1 MGFKRLKRKLKRA
14 LHELLDLTKDREIRL
29 EYLDY
34 DFEVKI
40 FTRASFMFSTLEGI
54 FRDDINHQDIF
65 YRLPKME
72 SINERQVHSLINHIF
87 LLADLLVN
95 GYEHK
100 CDVCHR
106 TFISFTPNNGWG
118 ARCKYHN
125 NTARKFRIPLRKK
138 PFNIKN

>member
-1 MGFKRLKRKLKRA
+1 MGFKQLSQKLKRA

-34 DFEVKI
+34 DHEVKI
-40 FTRASFMFSTLEGI
+40 FTRASFMLSTLQNI
-54 FRDDINHQDIF
+54 FCNINHQDIF

-72 SINERQVHSLINHIF
+72 SINEGQVRSLMKHIF

-118 ARCKYHN
+118 ARCKYH
-125 NTARKFRIPLRKK
+125 ARKFRIPLRKK
-138 PFNIKN
+138 KFFKVEN